1 MENDEILKSPLRI
14 KNHDL
19 FFKHLDTLAGAFR
32 INPRNPQALY
42 QRATIFMA
50 LERPREALAEL
61 EKVRDATFLNGESV
75 KKAWDRR
82 CEPSLRRWI

>member
-1 MENDEILKSPLRI
+1 MA
-14 KNHDL
+14 
-19 FFKHLDTLAGAFR
+19 LDTLAGAFR
-32 INPRNPQALY
+32 IDPRNPQALY

-61 EKVRDATFLNGESV
+61 EKVRDAAPRGIGTFLNGESV